1 MTGKLVNTEWRLL
14 RREPLVLFWGVLFPV
29 ILLVVMGL
37 ASSGPDKDL
46 GGASLVATYVP
57 IVIAM
62 TLAVLALTAL
72 PTAVGTY
79 RENGILRR
87 LATTPVGPERV
98 LLAQLAV
105 NAAVTATASVLVLA
119 VARAAFGV
127 GLPDQAV
134 GFVLAYALTA
144 AALLGIGMLL
154 AAIAPSARSA
164 SAIGAISF
172 FPMMF
177 FAGLWVPR
185 AAMSPTLRDIS
196 DVTPLGA
203 GVGALQAAM
212 RGDFPRPLYLVV
224 LAAWAIVAAAA
235 ARTLFRWD

>member
-1 MTGKLVNTEWRLL
+1 
-14 RREPLVLFWGVLFPV
+14 
-29 ILLVVMGL
+29 MGL
-37 ASSGPDKDL
+37 ASSGPDKEL
-46 GGASLVATYVP
+46 GGVSLVATYVP

-72 PTAVGTY
+72 PTAIGTY
-79 RENGILRR
+79 RENGVLRR

-98 LLAQLAV
+98 LFAQVAV
-105 NAAVTATASVLVLA
+105 NVALTASATVLVLV

-127 GLPDQAV
+127 GLPEAL
-134 GFVLAYALTA
+134 GFLLAYALTA

-164 SAIGAISF
+164 SAIGAIAF

-185 AAMSPTLRDIS
+185 ATMGDTLRDIS
-196 DVTPLGA
+196 DYTPLGA
-203 GVGALQAAM
+203 GVAALQAAM
-212 RGDFPRPLYLVV
+212 RGDFPRPLYLAV
-224 LAAWAIVAAAA
+224 LAAWAIAAAAA